1 MWVYQFRLVHEG
13 IGSNNYNNINLMTM
27 NTHYNN
33 YYSKHIQMKHETQT
47 IKNFVTIIL
56 NKKSQNEKEQT
67 LARSHKHTCAI

>member
-1 MWVYQFRLVHEG
+1 
-13 IGSNNYNNINLMTM
+13 MTM

-56 NKKSQNEKEQT
+56 NKKSQNEKTNIGKKSQT
-67 LARSHKHTCAI
+67 YLCHLIWWKNICIVQN

>member
-1 MWVYQFRLVHEG
+1 
-13 IGSNNYNNINLMTM
+13 MTM